1 MNLYSYQKLNNFNIF
16 SPRIESSNRRLK
28 LNNENN
34 FGNFHEFSNEGNN
47 KPINLYFSPKNVSNS
62 KMPKIYSAL
71 HKKLNK
77 LYRSSSQNNF
87 HQRPFS
93 SNNNR
98 GLPSV
103 QSFSFIKSPR
113 SKSRNRKKAMNK
125 KQNYFN
131 FEKEKLYQET
141 YQIKKVVNLLT
152 KKLSLLKKENY
163 KRDKLINKKQKKIN
177 DIILNNNNSLY
188 ENNEYQINN
197 NNKSLND
204 YNSDSNENNL
214 SINSNLNFKNTPTL
228 NLFIKI
234 KNAIEEIKKDIN
246 QEKNKYEMLKRSP
259 FLTKMNELKTESFLL
274 GEQINKINL
283 FINKAFLVQEEN
295 NRQKQDYLNLKENI
309 DKQFEIIR
317 SLEENSNILK
327 KEENELKDQL
337 KIIKNNLKSKNKQI
351 NINKNKLDILLEKN
365 NNLSSDKNLFKQ
377 SYTIKV
383 NSNPIEIKSFYTSQ
397 ISKLNKLINF
407 FTIQCKYSDNEI
419 NKLNNIKKNLLG
431 PEKISKKNQF
441 ESISYKSENIS
452 NIEKIENL
460 KKILKDSIDSEKKM
474 KKKLDLYQNK
484 LKELESQNKIDDI
497 SNKSQIE
504 FGIDNDNPYYTEN
517 SENKPEKSGKFTSS
531 QFNQFTYILFKSFE
545 SKGISFEES
554 KNAIIN
560 PFLDF
565 IKNNKISNIKY
576 PSKEFDLIT
585 DKYTKIIMKVLNCD
599 NEYNY
604 TLTKIFISALFFNSN
619 CTINK
624 LIEYFNVL
632 FSYTKNYNFEESK
645 YINKLQNKYKIQTEK
660 LITCIK
666 KSISKD
672 LNSSKYFHLLK
683 MKELLENNEI
693 NLKDK
698 YIEFL
703 FYYMKKFDDPKA
715 KLEDLKFSKL
725 KDIIPLEIL
734 ENNNSKEI
742 NIIYGK
748 EENSNS
754 NDDVPQKFKDKSKNS
769 KKESSKSKDKDKFVK
784 NGKKSVTEEN
794 YSQKPNMIPTNAKDD
809 SEFEDNE
816 DSMTEITNE
825 EYIKQL
831 IEAISLIYEGL
842 KAGSTNFND
851 LMANVVQQ
859 RKINGN
865 FYECITIEDFN
876 EQLKSINV
884 VLSDLKLSCLCSKY
898 SIPNELRLIDKNKIE
913 KDIERHKK
921 GELKLDE
928 EENGDNN

>member
-1 MNLYSYQKLNNFNIF
+1 
-16 SPRIESSNRRLK
+16 
-28 LNNENN
+28 
-34 FGNFHEFSNEGNN
+34 
-47 KPINLYFSPKNVSNS
+47 
-62 KMPKIYSAL
+62 
-71 HKKLNK
+71 
-77 LYRSSSQNNF
+77 
-87 HQRPFS
+87 
-93 SNNNR
+93 
-98 GLPSV
+98 
-103 QSFSFIKSPR
+103 
-113 SKSRNRKKAMNK
+113 
-125 KQNYFN
+125 
-131 FEKEKLYQET
+131 
-141 YQIKKVVNLLT
+141 
-152 KKLSLLKKENY
+152 
-163 KRDKLINKKQKKIN
+163 
-177 DIILNNNNSLY
+177 
-188 ENNEYQINN
+188 
-197 NNKSLND
+197 
-204 YNSDSNENNL
+204 
-214 SINSNLNFKNTPTL
+214 
-228 NLFIKI
+228 
-234 KNAIEEIKKDIN
+234 
-246 QEKNKYEMLKRSP
+246 
-259 FLTKMNELKTESFLL
+259 
-274 GEQINKINL
+274 
-283 FINKAFLVQEEN
+283 
-295 NRQKQDYLNLKENI
+295 
-309 DKQFEIIR
+309 
-317 SLEENSNILK
+317 
-327 KEENELKDQL
+327 
-337 KIIKNNLKSKNKQI
+337 
-351 NINKNKLDILLEKN
+351 
-365 NNLSSDKNLFKQ
+365 
-377 SYTIKV
+377 
-383 NSNPIEIKSFYTSQ
+383 
-397 ISKLNKLINF
+397 
-407 FTIQCKYSDNEI
+407 
-419 NKLNNIKKNLLG
+419 
-431 PEKISKKNQF
+431 
-441 ESISYKSENIS
+441 
-452 NIEKIENL
+452 
-460 KKILKDSIDSEKKM
+460 
-474 KKKLDLYQNK
+474 
-484 LKELESQNKIDDI
+484 
-497 SNKSQIE
+497 
-504 FGIDNDNPYYTEN
+504 
-517 SENKPEKSGKFTSS
+517 
-531 QFNQFTYILFKSFE
+531 
-545 SKGISFEES
+545 
-554 KNAIIN
+554 
-560 PFLDF
+560 
-565 IKNNKISNIKY
+565 
-576 PSKEFDLIT
+576 
-585 DKYTKIIMKVLNCD
+585 MKVLNCD

-632 FSYTKNYNFEESK
+632 FSYTKNYNLEESK
-645 YINKLQNKYKIQTEK
+645 YINKLQNKYKIQTQK

-666 KSISKD
+666 KSISND

-715 KLEDLKFSKL
+715 KLEDLNFSKL
-725 KDIIPLEIL
+725 KDIIPLKIL

-831 IEAISLIYEGL
+831 IEAISLMHEGL
-842 KAGSTNFND
+842 KAGNTNFND

-913 KDIERHKK
+913 KDIEKHKK